1 MVLRSIFNFILFTS
15 VFIALCALLMIWQT
29 NQLLGLQYPQ
39 LTFYLFVFFS
49 TICSYNFHW
58 YLTPGSYSSSERLQW
73 VDRYRDLMLMLCGV
87 GLAGALFYFWPLRNH
102 WLVLSGAAVLTFL
115 YSAPKVPYKPFTW
128 LRRIAIGKTL
138 FLTAV
143 WTYVTTLL
151 PAFVAN
157 QGLSWPLIL
166 FTLHRFLLIYAIC
179 ILFDFRDVESDKKE
193 GIRSL
198 ITYLDYKS
206 LNRLYYIT
214 LLLSALSAVMLGH
227 HTTIPVICTLLA
239 PVAVTGLL
247 TKKAHHDPSDYLF
260 YFGLDGLMALSAL
273 LHLILV
279 SLFP

>member
-1 MVLRSIFNFILFTS
+1 MFRSIFNFILFTS

-29 NQLLGLQYPQ
+29 NELLALQYPQ
-39 LTFYLFVFFS
+39 RTFYLFVFFS

-73 VDRYRDLMLMLCGV
+73 VDRYRDLMLILCGV
-87 GLAGALFYFWPLRNH
+87 GLAGALFYFWPLRSH
-102 WLVLSGAAVLTFL
+102 WLVLSGGAILTFL

-128 LRRIAIGKTL
+128 LRKIAVGKTL
-138 FLTAV
+138 FLTGV

-157 QGLSWPLIL
+157 QGLSWPLVL
-166 FTLHRFLLIYAIC
+166 FTLHRFLLVYAIC
-179 ILFDFRDVESDKKE
+179 ILFDYRDIESDKRE

-214 LLLSALSAVMLGH
+214 LLFSALAAGLLQPY
-227 HTTIPVICTLLA
+227 TTIPVIITLLV
-239 PVAVTGLL
+239 PVVITGML
-247 TKKAHHDPSDYLF
+247 TRKAQHNPSDYLF
-260 YFGLDGLMALSAL
+260 YFSLDGLMALSAL

-279 SLFP
+279 YIFP

>member
-1 MVLRSIFNFILFTS
+1 
-15 VFIALCALLMIWQT
+15 MIWQT
-29 NQLLGLQYPQ
+29 NQLLELQYPRQ
-39 LTFYLFVFFS
+39 TFYLFVFFS

-87 GLAGALFYFWPLRNH
+87 GLAGALFYFWPLRSH
-102 WLVLSGAAVLTFL
+102 WLVLSGGAVLTFL

-128 LRRIAIGKTL
+128 LRRIAVGKTL

-157 QGLSWPLIL
+157 QGLSWPLVL

-179 ILFDFRDVESDKKE
+179 ILFDFRDLESDKKE

-198 ITYLDYKS
+198 ITYLDYPS

-214 LLLSALSAVMLGH
+214 LLLSALSGVMLGPY
-227 HTTIPVICTLLA
+227 TSVPIIGTLLA
-239 PVAVTGLL
+239 PVLVTALL

-273 LHLILV
+273 LHLVLV